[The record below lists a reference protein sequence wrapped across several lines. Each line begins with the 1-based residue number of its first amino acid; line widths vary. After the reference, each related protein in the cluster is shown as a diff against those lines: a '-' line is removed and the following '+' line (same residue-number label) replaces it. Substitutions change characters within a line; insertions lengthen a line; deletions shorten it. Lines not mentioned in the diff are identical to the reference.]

1 MQTKVW
7 RVENDQLQLIEPS
20 QLDLEERLEN
30 WICDDV
36 SLLSES
42 LLIIG
47 RQVATP
53 DGGALDILAVDVEAN
68 LVVIELKREKT
79 ARTVVAQTLDYASSI
94 QEFGLEELE
103 DITRSFLKKEF
114 DEAFKSQFGIE
125 VPDTV
130 NERQRMYIV
139 ASSFDSTTSRI
150 VEYLSRTYGVA
161 INCVSFSYFKTKQG
175 ELILRSTLL
184 NEDDVERRAN
194 AKDTK
199 KRSYATE
206 TELRNIAYEA
216 GVADL
221 WDIAISGFSPF
232 GKKKRTKTTLYFQ
245 TTLDQGLRAFLTIF
259 PSESSSDKGLAVSVV
274 FEHFARGFNIE
285 ESEVKK
291 ACGEKAEQAF
301 YGSYSTSENSFFLRE
316 AELDALIHLAQD
328 SEKD

>member
-36 SLLSES
+36 SLLSEN

-47 RQVATP
+47 RQVDTP
-53 DGGALDILAVDVEAN
+53 DGGALDILAVDEEAN
-68 LVVIELKREKT
+68 LVVVELKRGKT

-94 QEFGLEELE
+94 QEFGREELE
-103 DITRSFLKKEF
+103 DITRSFLQKEF
-114 DEAFKSQFGIE
+114 DDAFKYQFGIE

-161 INCVSFSYFKTKQG
+161 INCVSFSYFNTQEG

-184 NEDDVERRAN
+184 NEDDVERRAD
-194 AKDTK
+194 AMDTK
-199 KRSYATE
+199 KQRKATE
-206 TELRNIAYEA
+206 SELRNIAFKA

-221 WDIAISGFSPF
+221 WDTAISGFSPI
-232 GKKKRTKTTLYFQ
+232 GKKNRTQTTLYFQ
-245 TTLDQGLRAFLTIF
+245 TRLDEGQRAFLSIF

-274 FEHFARGFNIE
+274 FEHFAHGFNVE
-285 ESEVKK
+285 ESKVKA
-291 ACGEKAEQAF
+291 ACGEKAERAF
-301 YGSYSTSENSFFLRE
+301 YGWYSTPENSFFLRE